1 MRFIIGS
8 GTGRTY
14 DSHWRN
20 NRHGAEKR
28 WNMPTISKCLKIS
41 LFTLHDRQ
49 TSWEQRSTPC
59 QPRCLDLQMPRANQ
73 VFGWHPSQPRRES
86 LYPASRCCSWCRMWR
101 GSCIWSSDSRCSL
114 KCSFIF
120 LHCWCQND
128 SNANSKARWLDA
140 NQILFEQF
148 TRGIARLLSACL
160 IEKND
165 NSMVEDWWSCQ
176 RRNTICCWRGGH
188 LFVTAVLHSCVLSV
202 LLVTDRCASGYPTV
216 LWTTVGNSNM
226 AIHSFVSGI
235 HRPELFT
242 YSSHFFHHLWIDRYC
257 LWPLGECFQPN
268 RSGVELST
276 SQLAGKR
283 STPWKIAL
291 RAYCSHTLVMFCRSF
306 PARDVVLSWKHLA
319 ACICKQQ
326 PVYFSR
332 VGASDLQEQG
342 RHCKGC
348 MGGEGLQD
356 GTSCWSFRASIQPK
370 SMSWSHF
377 CKSHGDAQSARMQSR
392 KTWSYLPQVN
402 PRAWKVFL
410 LLRLW

>member
-1 MRFIIGS
+1 MICCCVS
-8 GTGRTY
+8 
-14 DSHWRN
+14 DRN
-20 NRHGAEKR
+20 FLDYPDERGVIAFLNGVDLEE
-28 WNMPTISKCLKIS
+28 S
-41 LFTLHDRQ
+41 LFSSGLLVAKIVGVTFACGSSLAVGPEGPMIHIGATIGTVQKKGETCQPYQNALRFHCLHCM
-49 TSWEQRSTPC
+49 TVKLVENKEQTPC

-276 SQLAGKR
+276 S
-283 STPWKIAL
+283 
-291 RAYCSHTLVMFCRSF
+291 
-306 PARDVVLSWKHLA
+306 
-319 ACICKQQ
+319 
-326 PVYFSR
+326 
-332 VGASDLQEQG
+332 
-342 RHCKGC
+342 
-348 MGGEGLQD
+348 
-356 GTSCWSFRASIQPK
+356 
-370 SMSWSHF
+370 
-377 CKSHGDAQSARMQSR
+377 
-392 KTWSYLPQVN
+392 
-402 PRAWKVFL
+402 
-410 LLRLW
+410 